1 VTSAALSKSPPRQSR
16 GERIADATGRIRDW
30 FARRNWAPF
39 PFQEKLWKAYLKGE
53 SGLLHATTGAGKTYA
68 VWFGAVIEA
77 LANAGMRKSKST
89 GGLQVLWITPLRAL
103 AADTLSTLQTTI
115 DELQVPWTVEGRTG
129 DTPASVRRKQQKR
142 LPEAM
147 ITTPES
153 LSLLLS
159 RRDASSLFT
168 DLKLVVVDEW
178 HELLSTKRGVQVE
191 LGLARLVRWAPRMR
205 VWGVSATL
213 GNLEDAR
220 ETLLRPLQ
228 INASKRSARNEEP
241 HSPPPKEKPGR
252 IIRGATTR
260 ETLIESVLPR
270 EIERFPWAGHLGL
283 RLLPQVLPTL
293 EASRSTLLFTNTR
306 SHSEIWYQAILK
318 ARPDWAGLIGLH
330 HGSLDRSTREWV
342 ERGLK
347 VGAVR
352 CAVCTS
358 SLDLGVDFSPV
369 DQVVQ
374 VGSPKGVARLLQ
386 RAGRSGHQPGASGRL
401 LFVPTN
407 ALELIEIAA
416 VRDAIAAGHL
426 EGREPVEDPID
437 ILVQHAV
444 TIATGEGFQADELY
458 EELRS
463 THAFR
468 DLARD
473 DWQWV
478 LDFVTHGGET
488 LKAYPDYHRVVE
500 QDGKF
505 LVANERIARQ
515 HRAQIGTIVS
525 DTSLRVKFLTGGR
538 LGTIEESFVARL
550 KPGDSFTFA
559 GRVLQLV
566 KVHDMDVY
574 VRLGSAKSGM
584 VPRWMGGRLPLS
596 TELSAA
602 LRQKLDEAS
611 RGRFDGP
618 EMRAVAPLLEVQ
630 SRWSRIPAINEL
642 LIERWRSR
650 EGHHL
655 FVYPFAGRLVHEGLA
670 ALWAYRLAR
679 RIPNTFSMSVNDYG
693 VELLSPHDAALDPEL
708 PGLLLETASL
718 AEDLAASLNN
728 VEMAR
733 RQFRE
738 VARIAGLV
746 FEGYGSQRKTTK
758 QLQASSGLLYDV
770 FSNYDP
776 SNLLLAQARRE
787 VLERQLESSR
797 LKRTLEGLAS
807 ANVMIQHLKR
817 PTPLA
822 FPLLVDRLRDR
833 LSSETLSQRIQRMTA
848 QLEQEAGRG

>member
-1 VTSAALSKSPPRQSR
+1 MTSPVAPRRPPSRAARQAEATARVRSWFASR
-16 GERIADATGRIRDW
+16 G
-30 FARRNWAPF
+30 WAPF
-39 PFQEKLWKAYLKGE
+39 RFQEQLWKAYLRGE
-53 SGLLHATTGAGKTYA
+53 SGLLHATTGAGKTFA
-68 VWFGAVIEA
+68 VWFGPVIEA
-77 LANAGMRKSKST
+77 LAAAPRKPST
-89 GGLQVLWITPLRAL
+89 GLQVLWITPLRAL
-103 AADTLSTLQTTI
+103 AADTLATLQMTAR
-115 DELQVPWTVEGRTG
+115 ELQLPWSIEGRTG
-129 DTPASVRRKQQKR
+129 DTAPAVRRRQQKR
-142 LPEAM
+142 LPETL

-153 LSLLLS
+153 LSLLLT
-159 RRDASSLFT
+159 RRDASTLFAE
-168 DLKLVVVDEW
+168 LKLVVVDEW

-191 LGLARLVRWAPRMR
+191 LGLARLARWSPRLR

-213 GNLEDAR
+213 GNLDEAR
-220 ETLLRPLQ
+220 EVLLRPVQ
-228 INASKRSARNEEP
+228 HRPDRAGAGDPAVADAHQPR
-241 HSPPPKEKPGR
+241 PGR
-252 IIRGATTR
+252 LVRGATTR
-260 ETLIESVLPR
+260 QTLIESVLPQ

-283 RLLPQVLPTL
+283 RLLPQVVPAL

-306 SHSEIWYQAILK
+306 SQSELWYQALLK

-330 HGSLDRSTREWV
+330 HGSLDRSTRDWV

-347 VGAVR
+347 TGGVR

-444 TIATGEGFQADELY
+444 TIATGEGFTADDLY
-458 EELRS
+458 QELRA

-468 DLARD
+468 DLARR

-488 LKAYPDYHRVVE
+488 LKAYPDYHRVTE
-500 QDGKF
+500 AGGKF
-505 LVANERIARQ
+505 VVASERVARQ
-515 HRAQIGTIVS
+515 HRNQIGTIVG
-525 DTSLRVKFLTGGR
+525 DAALRVKFLTGGR

-550 KPGDSFTFA
+550 KPGDCFTFA
-559 GRVLQLV
+559 GRVLELV

-574 VRLGSAKSGM
+574 VRVGSRKTGV
-584 VPRWMGGRLPLS
+584 VPRWMGGRMPLS

-602 LRQKLDEAS
+602 LRIKLDEAA
-611 RGRFDGP
+611 RGEFIGL
-618 EMRAVAPLLEVQ
+618 EMQAVAPLLEVQ
-630 SRWSRIPAINEL
+630 RRWSRIPARDEL

-655 FVYPFAGRLVHEGLA
+655 FIYPFAGRLVHEGLA
-670 ALWAYRLAR
+670 ALWAWRLAQR
-679 RIPNTFSMSVNDYG
+679 LPNSFSMSVNDYG
-693 VELLSPHDAALDPEL
+693 VELLSPHDAALDGDL
-708 PGLLLETASL
+708 AALLLDAEHLAS
-718 AEDLAASLNN
+718 DLAASLNN

-738 VARIAGLV
+738 IARIAGLV
-746 FEGYGSQRKTTK
+746 FEGYGGQRKTAK
-758 QLQASSGLLYDV
+758 QLQASSGLLFDV

-776 SNLLLAQARRE
+776 SNLLLRQAKQE

-797 LKRTLEGLAS
+797 LTRTLGSLRS
-807 ANVMIQHLKR
+807 VNVSIQHLSR

-822 FPLLVDRLRDR
+822 FPLVVDRLRER
-833 LSSETLSQRIQRMTA
+833 LSSETLSQRIERMTA
-848 QLEQEAGRG
+848 QLEKEAGRS